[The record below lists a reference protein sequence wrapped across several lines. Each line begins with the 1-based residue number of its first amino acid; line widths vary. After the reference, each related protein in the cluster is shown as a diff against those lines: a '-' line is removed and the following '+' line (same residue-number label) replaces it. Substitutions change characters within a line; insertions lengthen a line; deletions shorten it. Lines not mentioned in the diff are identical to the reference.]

1 MPHRN
6 DQIARAIGRDA
17 FATFAT
23 TGNLDLA
30 GCWAGWRIRGRQLI
44 GPDGCKTNPRE
55 LGALLYFNG
64 GRRVGPDGPTQQK
77 REASP

>member
-6 DQIARAIGRDA
+6 DQIARAIARDA
-17 FATFAT
+17 FATFAK

-30 GCWAGWRIRGRQLI
+30 GCWAGWRIRGRWLI
-44 GPDGCKTNPRE
+44 GPAGTRTNPVH
-55 LGALLYFNG
+55 LDALLYFN
-64 GRRVGPDGPTQQK
+64 RVLRVGPYGPTQQK